1 MQRGQNFLCVA
12 FCNLEIGTG
21 QDGFNAP
28 RLGLS
33 CAYICLILMLRELCL
48 QQTIASCVVGYQAN
62 DASHL
67 KYRSLWQTK
76 PVLTLVQPQSWP
88 VLWAL
93 DSTHAI
99 TRLRLYTPRD
109 RLADRILDNRKRRNN
124 MGIVS
129 AAKEDDL
136 RLSRNPRPKTRCIA
150 MPLER
155 RSAQGLGSGV

>member
-1 MQRGQNFLCVA
+1 MSVAVHAARAKFLCEA
-12 FCNLEIGTG
+12 FCNLGIGTG

-33 CAYICLILMLRELCL
+33 CTYICLILMLRELCL

-88 VLWAL
+88 VLGPWIPPML
-93 DSTHAI
+93 
-99 TRLRLYTPRD
+99 
-109 RLADRILDNRKRRNN
+109 
-124 MGIVS
+124 
-129 AAKEDDL
+129 
-136 RLSRNPRPKTRCIA
+136 
-150 MPLER
+150 
-155 RSAQGLGSGV
+155 